1 VPVPAKS
8 AAPAPLPKSS
18 APVSFEENDP
28 FALPQNDPFSLPV
41 DSAATVPATP
51 TLPRSSA
58 PASFDAN
65 DPFSLPPDSG
75 EMDGFEGNN
84 PFVSFDAAPTVPATP
99 TLPPAPAPKPAKSA
113 APAPAPLPAP
123 DSGEM
128 EGLEGNNPFV
138 AFDPVAALPPAPAP
152 SAIPDWGAPQ
162 QARPSAIPDWGAPQ
176 QAKPSAIPDWG
187 ATQTVAATPVAK
199 AAAPTE
205 RNPFP
210 LPDFPGP
217 GGDAPSREIL
227 PDLPAMTP
235 TPAPQVA
242 AAPPA
247 KKPEA
252 SGERQG
258 PPLVRRLAGVAAQLV
273 VGAVLVVGLVAL
285 GSAWLNEGRMD
296 PREML
301 SPSHRPLV
309 AKELSNGLYATQDG
323 HNLFYVRGE
332 VENRGTAPIRVKAQ
346 VAIHDGD
353 QRVKSA
359 EGLAGAVPT
368 PEELYSLRKPAD
380 ADALRTRLDAAAK
393 EVAPGARAPFV
404 VLFYEYP
411 SDLKGFRLEVTLEPQ
426 GAGTAAATG
435 GAKEGTAGNAQP

>member
-1 VPVPAKS
+1 
-8 AAPAPLPKSS
+8 
-18 APVSFEENDP
+18 
-28 FALPQNDPFSLPV
+28 
-41 DSAATVPATP
+41 
-51 TLPRSSA
+51 
-58 PASFDAN
+58 
-65 DPFSLPPDSG
+65 
-75 EMDGFEGNN
+75 
-84 PFVSFDAAPTVPATP
+84 
-99 TLPPAPAPKPAKSA
+99 
-113 APAPAPLPAP
+113 
-123 DSGEM
+123 
-128 EGLEGNNPFV
+128 
-138 AFDPVAALPPAPAP
+138 
-152 SAIPDWGAPQ
+152 
-162 QARPSAIPDWGAPQ
+162 
-176 QAKPSAIPDWG
+176 
-187 ATQTVAATPVAK
+187 
-199 AAAPTE
+199 
-205 RNPFP
+205 
-210 LPDFPGP
+210 
-217 GGDAPSREIL
+217 
-227 PDLPAMTP
+227 MTP
-235 TPAPQVA
+235 TPAPQLA

-368 PEELYSLRKPAD
+368 PEELYSLQKPTD